1 MNPIS
6 HYFNLFY
13 LFISIIWPPLQMY
26 HLGVDSGG
34 YTILALSIIA
44 LVWNSPAFWRQEHVM
59 RSPAFLCW
67 MALLA
72 FSIVNSFMKGFVSEW
87 GSLVFY
93 KNNYIVPFIFLFVLV
108 VELDW
113 DFDKCL
119 KTLLLALFTY
129 ILLCLGDMGLDKD
142 DRMVAEGLRN
152 ILPLHTTCFVFVGS
166 MLLTRQRL
174 PSIIFWCVVIIAVVI
189 TMLSG
194 TRKALGA
201 IVILLMGVA
210 FSHDGGKEQ
219 NLWYY
224 TRLALFL
231 AILYIG
237 LNYIMDNTMMGER
250 LADTAEES
258 KVEFVE
264 NETVNWF
271 LNNLLG
277 DRSIQYELG
286 FGLFLLH
293 PLTGIGITN
302 FIPFSGFPCRLH
314 TEYMTQLCE
323 NGIIGFSMLI
333 FLYFLI
339 LKKLLSRQR
348 EYGENIIMVLFGM
361 FALLFINITVWTY
374 NQNFGMIYYGILIAY
389 AYTNFDD
396 MLIEENESEWY
407 DETEEA
413 STEEA

>member
-119 KTLLLALFTY
+119 KVLLFALFTY
-129 ILLCLGDMGLDKD
+129 ILLCLGNMGIDKD
-142 DRMVAEGLRN
+142 ERMVAEGLRN

-174 PSIIFWCVVIIAVVI
+174 PSIIFWCVVIIAVVV

-302 FIPFSGFPCRLH
+302 FIPISGFPFRLH

-323 NGIIGFSMLI
+323 NGIIGFSL
-333 FLYFLI
+333 LI
-339 LKKLLSRQR
+339 LFYFILLRKLYLRQR
-348 EYGENIIMVLFGM
+348 DYDDNITMVLFGL
-361 FALLFINITVWTY
+361 FALLFLNITAWTY
-374 NQNFGMIYYGILIAY
+374 NQNFGMIYYGIVLTY
-389 AYTNFDD
+389 AYYEEFDMND
-396 MLIEENESEWY
+396 EEIEELEDMSMESS
-407 DETEEA
+407 DQIL
-413 STEEA
+413 